1 MGVITNMRSRMQ
13 VVMWTILVLFVT
25 SMAIGGLVG
34 GASITDIFGGRQ
46 GNEVGSLNGKPILFE
61 DFNQLVSNEINRLDS
76 QSGRQISDEERE
88 YIRAVVWERLI
99 ADLIVQ
105 EQIEKNKI
113 VVGDE
118 EVLFQMKNNPP
129 PFLQNSEAFQSFGR
143 FDLEKYL
150 DAVLNPG
157 QIDWKPIEDFMQNV
171 YLPSYKL
178 QQYISNSAAIT
189 TDDVFENYKKR
200 FLNYK
205 IEVLHVTEKAIDQDF
220 YNGLLTDRPTDNELL
235 DLYEEN
241 ISDYDQPEQ
250 RYLKY
255 VKWPILSNANDSLR
269 VKLEAEDLIFRLNE
283 GEDFALLA
291 NTYTEDP
298 SNSAD
303 PQNLKGGDL
312 GWFNRGQ
319 LLPEFEVASFEA
331 DKGSIVG
338 PILTDYGYH
347 VIKVNDKRTV
357 DSNEQVN
364 ASHILLTIQPGR
376 GTENELKDTAS
387 IFALEATEYGFFTL
401 ADSLGIEVLDSNELR
416 KESIFIDSFG
426 VGRSAVNFAFNNVEG
441 STSDVIKN
449 DNFFGVFF
457 LDRVEEKTVLS
468 FEDVKEELKNEFLS
482 EFKKN
487 HLKTLAD
494 SIKEE
499 NQNEMNFSEIFNKND
514 KLEYVAE
521 ANSALIGSF
530 ESIGKSNFIVGALS
544 NAKEGD
550 IIGPLPTI
558 RGQAFVRV
566 IDIADVV
573 MSDFEEKKDAI
584 KFSLLIDRQNA
595 IWGNWL
601 QALRDNADLKDYR
614 YDFY

>member
-1 MGVITNMRSRMQ
+1 MGLITNMRSRMQ

-129 PFLQNSEAFQSFGR
+129 PFLQNSDAFQSFGR

-178 QQYISNSAAIT
+178 QQYISNAAAIT

-200 FLNYK
+200 FLNHK
-205 IEVLHVTEKAIDQDF
+205 VEILHVTEKAIDQDF
-220 YNGLLTDRPTDNELL
+220 YNGLLANRPSDDELR
-235 DLYEEN
+235 DLYQEN
-241 ISDYDQPEQ
+241 LPDYDQPEQ

-269 VKLEAEDLIFRLNE
+269 VKLEAEDLIFRLND

-312 GWFNRGQ
+312 GWFNKGQ

-331 DKGSIVG
+331 EKGTIVG
-338 PILTDYGYH
+338 PILTEYGYH

-376 GTENELKDTAS
+376 GTENDLKDTAS

-401 ADSLGIEVLDSNELR
+401 ADSLGIEVQDSNELR

-457 LDRVEEKTVLS
+457 LDRIEEETVLS
-468 FEDVKEELKNEFLS
+468 FENVKEDLKNEFLS
-482 EFKKN
+482 EFRKN
-487 HLKTLAD
+487 HLKTLAQ

-499 NQNEMNFSEIFNKND
+499 NQNEMNFSEIYKNNQN
-514 KLEYVAE
+514 LEYVAE

-558 RGQAFVRV
+558 RGEAFVRV

-584 KFSLLIDRQNA
+584 KFSLIIDRQNA

>member
-1 MGVITNMRSRMQ
+1 MGLITNMRSRMQ

-46 GNEVGSLNGKPILFE
+46 DNEVGSLNGKPILFE
-61 DFNQLVSNEINRLDS
+61 DFNQLVSNESNRMDQ
-76 QSGRQISDEERE
+76 QSGRLISDEERE

-99 ADLIVQ
+99 ADLIIQ
-105 EQIEKNKI
+105 EQITENKI

-129 PFLQNSEAFQSFGR
+129 PFLQNSDAFQSFGR

-178 QQYISNSAAIT
+178 QQYITNSAAISSS
-189 TDDVFENYKKR
+189 DVLEDYKKR
-200 FLNYK
+200 FLDYK

-220 YNGLLTDRPTDNELL
+220 YNGLLADRPSDDELL
-235 DLYEEN
+235 DIYNEN
-241 ISDYDQPEQ
+241 ISDYDQPEL

-255 VKWPILSNANDSLR
+255 VKWPLISNATDSLR

-291 NTYTEDP
+291 NTYTQDP

-312 GWFNRGQ
+312 GWFNKGQ
-319 LLPEFEVASFEA
+319 LLPEFEIASFEA
-331 DKGSIVG
+331 EKGSIVG
-338 PILTDYGYH
+338 PILTQYGYH
-347 VIKVNDKRTV
+347 VIKVNDKRTLE
-357 DSNEQVN
+357 SSEQVN

-387 IFALEATEYGFFTL
+387 IFALEATEYGFFAL
-401 ADSLGIEVLDSNELR
+401 ADSLGLEIQDSNGLR
-416 KESIFIDSFG
+416 KESIFVDNFG

-441 STSDVIKN
+441 STSDAIKN
-449 DNFFGVFF
+449 DNFYGVFF
-457 LDRVEEKTVLS
+457 LDKVDKETVIS
-468 FEDVKEELKNEFLS
+468 FEDVKEDLKNEFLS

-487 HLKTLAD
+487 HIKTLAE
-494 SIKEE
+494 SIKDN
-499 NQNEMNFSEIFNKND
+499 NQSKMNLSEIYQDNGN
-514 KLEYVAE
+514 LEYVSE
-521 ANSALIGSF
+521 TNSALIGSF
-530 ESIGKSNFIVGALS
+530 ESIGKSNFIVGAL
-544 NAKEGD
+544 AGAQEGD
-550 IIGPLPTI
+550 ILGPLPTL
-558 RGQAFVRV
+558 RGQAFLRV
-566 IDIADVV
+566 IDISDVV
-573 MSDFEEKKDAI
+573 MSDFEEKKDSI

>member
-1 MGVITNMRSRMQ
+1 MGLITNMRSRMQ

-34 GASITDIFGGRQ
+34 GASITDIFSGRQ

-61 DFNQLVSNEINRLDS
+61 DFNQLVSNEINRMDQ
-76 QSGRQISDEERE
+76 QSGRLISDEERE

-99 ADLIVQ
+99 ADLIIQ
-105 EQIEKNKI
+105 EQIVENKI

-129 PFLQNSEAFQSFGR
+129 PFLQNSDAFQSFGR

-178 QQYISNSAAIT
+178 QQYITNSAAISS
-189 TDDVFENYKKR
+189 TDVLEDYKKR
-200 FLNYK
+200 FLDYK

-220 YNGLLTDRPTDNELL
+220 YNGLLADRPSDDELSKI
-235 DLYEEN
+235 YNEN
-241 ISDYDQPEQ
+241 ISEYDQPEL

-255 VKWPILSNANDSLR
+255 VKWPIISNATDSLR
-269 VKLEAEDLIFRLNE
+269 VKLEAEDLIFRLND

-291 NTYTEDP
+291 NTYTQDP

-312 GWFNRGQ
+312 GWFNKGQ
-319 LLPEFEVASFEA
+319 LLPEFEIASFEA
-331 DKGSIVG
+331 EIGSIVG
-338 PILTDYGYH
+338 PILTQYGYH
-347 VIKVNDKRTV
+347 VIKVNDKRIV
-357 DSNEQVN
+357 ESNEQVN

-376 GTENELKDTAS
+376 GTENELKDIAS
-387 IFALEATEYGFFTL
+387 IFALEATEFGFFAL
-401 ADSLGIEVLDSNELR
+401 ADSLGLEIQDSNGLR
-416 KESIFIDSFG
+416 KESIFVDNFG

-441 STSDVIKN
+441 STSDAIKN
-449 DNFFGVFF
+449 DNFYGVFF
-457 LDRVEEKTVLS
+457 LDKVDKETVIS
-468 FEDVKEELKNEFLS
+468 FENVKEDLKNEFLS

-487 HLKTLAD
+487 HIKTLAQ
-494 SIKEE
+494 SIKDN
-499 NQNEMNFSEIFNKND
+499 NQGEMNLSEIYQDNEN
-514 KLEYVAE
+514 LEYVAE
-521 ANSALIGSF
+521 TNSALIGSF
-530 ESIGKSNFIVGALS
+530 ESIGKSNFIVGALAD
-544 NAKEGD
+544 AKEGD
-550 IIGPLPTI
+550 ILGPLPTL
-558 RGQAFVRV
+558 RGQAFLRV
-566 IDIADVV
+566 IDISDVV
-573 MSDFEEKKDAI
+573 MSDFEEKKDSI

-601 QALRDNADLKDYR
+601 QALRENADLKDYR

>member
-1 MGVITNMRSRMQ
+1 MQ

-61 DFNQLVSNEINRLDS
+61 DFNQLVSNEINRMDQ
-76 QSGRQISDEERE
+76 QSGRLISDEERE

-99 ADLIVQ
+99 ADLIIQ
-105 EQIEKNKI
+105 EQIAENKI

-129 PFLQNSEAFQSFGR
+129 PFLQNSDAFQSFGR

-178 QQYISNSAAIT
+178 QQYITNSAAISSS
-189 TDDVFENYKKR
+189 DVLEDYKKR
-200 FLNYK
+200 FLDYK

-220 YNGLLTDRPTDNELL
+220 YNGLLADRPSDDELL
-235 DLYEEN
+235 DIYNEN
-241 ISDYDQPEQ
+241 ISDYDQPEL

-255 VKWPILSNANDSLR
+255 VKWPLISNATDSLR

-291 NTYTEDP
+291 NSYTQDP

-312 GWFNRGQ
+312 GWFNKGQ
-319 LLPEFEVASFEA
+319 LLPEFEIASFEA
-331 DKGSIVG
+331 EKGSIVG
-338 PILTDYGYH
+338 PILTQYGYH
-347 VIKVNDKRTV
+347 VIKVNDKRTLE
-357 DSNEQVN
+357 SSEQVN

-387 IFALEATEYGFFTL
+387 IFALEATEYGFFAL
-401 ADSLGIEVLDSNELR
+401 ADSLGLEIQDSNGLR
-416 KESIFIDSFG
+416 KESIFVDNFG

-441 STSDVIKN
+441 STSDAIKN
-449 DNFFGVFF
+449 DNFYGVFF
-457 LDRVEEKTVLS
+457 LDKVDKETVIS
-468 FEDVKEELKNEFLS
+468 FEDVKEDLKNEFLS

-487 HLKTLAD
+487 HIKTLAE
-494 SIKEE
+494 SIKDN
-499 NQNEMNFSEIFNKND
+499 NQSKMNLSEIYQDNGN
-514 KLEYVAE
+514 LEYVSE
-521 ANSALIGSF
+521 TNSALIGSF
-530 ESIGKSNFIVGALS
+530 ESIGKSNFIVGAL
-544 NAKEGD
+544 AGAQEGD
-550 IIGPLPTI
+550 ILGPLPTL
-558 RGQAFVRV
+558 RGQAFLRV
-566 IDIADVV
+566 IDISDVV
-573 MSDFEEKKDAI
+573 MSDFEEKKDSI

>member
-1 MGVITNMRSRMQ
+1 MQ

-61 DFNQLVSNEINRLDS
+61 DFNQLVSNEINRMDQ
-76 QSGRQISDEERE
+76 QSGRLISDEERE

-99 ADLIVQ
+99 ADLIIQ
-105 EQIEKNKI
+105 EQIAENKI

-129 PFLQNSEAFQSFGR
+129 PFLQNSDAFQSFGR

-178 QQYISNSAAIT
+178 QQYITNSAAISSS
-189 TDDVFENYKKR
+189 DVLEDYKKR
-200 FLNYK
+200 FLDYK

-220 YNGLLTDRPTDNELL
+220 YNGLLADRPSDDELR
-235 DLYEEN
+235 DIYNEN
-241 ISDYDQPEQ
+241 ISEYDQPEL

-255 VKWPILSNANDSLR
+255 VKWPIISNATDSLR

-291 NTYTEDP
+291 NTYTQDP

-312 GWFNRGQ
+312 GWFNKGQ
-319 LLPEFEVASFEA
+319 LLPEFEIASFEA
-331 DKGSIVG
+331 EKGSIVG
-338 PILTDYGYH
+338 PILTQYGYH

-357 DSNEQVN
+357 ESNEQVN

-387 IFALEATEYGFFTL
+387 IFALEATEFGFFAL
-401 ADSLGIEVLDSNELR
+401 ADSLGLEIQDSNGLR
-416 KESIFIDSFG
+416 KESIFVDNFG

-441 STSDVIKN
+441 STSDAIKN
-449 DNFFGVFF
+449 DNFYGVFF
-457 LDRVEEKTVLS
+457 LDKVDKETVIS
-468 FEDVKEELKNEFLS
+468 FEDVKEDLKNEFLS

-487 HLKTLAD
+487 YIKTLAE
-494 SIKEE
+494 SIKDN
-499 NQNEMNFSEIFNKND
+499 NQGEMNLSEIYQANEN
-514 KLEYVAE
+514 LEYVAE
-521 ANSALIGSF
+521 TNSALIGSF
-530 ESIGKSNFIVGALS
+530 ESIGKSNFIVGALAE
-544 NAKEGD
+544 AKEGD
-550 IIGPLPTI
+550 ILGPLPTI
-558 RGQAFVRV
+558 RGQAFLRV
-566 IDIADVV
+566 IDISDVV
-573 MSDFEEKKDAI
+573 MSDFEEKKDSI

>member
-1 MGVITNMRSRMQ
+1 MRSRMQ

-34 GASITDIFGGRQ
+34 GASITDIFSGRQ

-61 DFNQLVSNEINRLDS
+61 DFNQLVSNEINRMDQ
-76 QSGRQISDEERE
+76 QSGRLISDEERE

-99 ADLIVQ
+99 ADLIIQ
-105 EQIEKNKI
+105 EQIVENKI

-129 PFLQNSEAFQSFGR
+129 PFLQNSDAFQSFGR

-157 QIDWKPIEDFMQNV
+157 QINWKPIEDFMQNV

-178 QQYISNSAAIT
+178 QQYITNSAAISSS
-189 TDDVFENYKKR
+189 DVLEDYKKR
-200 FLNYK
+200 FLDYK

-220 YNGLLTDRPTDNELL
+220 YNGLLTDRPSDDELSKI
-235 DLYEEN
+235 YNEN
-241 ISDYDQPEQ
+241 ISEYDQPEL

-255 VKWPILSNANDSLR
+255 VKWPIISNATDSLR
-269 VKLEAEDLIFRLNE
+269 VKLEAEDLIFRLND

-291 NTYTEDP
+291 NTYTQDP

-312 GWFNRGQ
+312 GWFNKGQ
-319 LLPEFEVASFEA
+319 LLPEFEIASFEA
-331 DKGSIVG
+331 EIGSIVG
-338 PILTDYGYH
+338 PILTQYGYH
-347 VIKVNDKRTV
+347 VIKVNDKRIV
-357 DSNEQVN
+357 ESNEQVN
-364 ASHILLTIQPGR
+364 ASHILLTVQPGR
-376 GTENELKDTAS
+376 GTENELKDIAS
-387 IFALEATEYGFFTL
+387 IFALEATEFGFFAL
-401 ADSLGIEVLDSNELR
+401 ADSLGLEIQESNGLR
-416 KESIFIDSFG
+416 KESIFVDNFG

-441 STSDVIKN
+441 STSDAIKN
-449 DNFFGVFF
+449 DNFYGVFF
-457 LDRVEEKTVLS
+457 LDKVDKETVIS
-468 FEDVKEELKNEFLS
+468 FENVKEDLKNEFLS

-487 HLKTLAD
+487 HIKTLAQ
-494 SIKEE
+494 SIKDN
-499 NQNEMNFSEIFNKND
+499 NQGEMNLSEIYQDNEN
-514 KLEYVAE
+514 LEYVAE
-521 ANSALIGSF
+521 TNSALIGSF
-530 ESIGKSNFIVGALS
+530 ESIGKSNFIVGALAD
-544 NAKEGD
+544 AKEGD
-550 IIGPLPTI
+550 ILGPLPTL
-558 RGQAFVRV
+558 RGQAFLRV
-566 IDIADVV
+566 IDISDVV
-573 MSDFEEKKDAI
+573 MSDFEEKKDSI

-601 QALRDNADLKDYR
+601 QALRENADLKDYR

>member
-1 MGVITNMRSRMQ
+1 MQ

-105 EQIEKNKI
+105 EQIETNKI

-338 PILTDYGYH
+338 PILTNYGYH

-487 HLKTLAD
+487 HLKSLAD

-499 NQNEMNFSEIFNKND
+499 NHNEMNFSEIFNKND

-566 IDIADVV
+566 INIADVV

>member
-1 MGVITNMRSRMQ
+1 MGLITNMRSRMQ

-129 PFLQNSEAFQSFGR
+129 PFLQNSDAFQSFGR

-178 QQYISNSAAIT
+178 QQYISNAAAIT

-200 FLNYK
+200 FLNHK
-205 IEVLHVTEKAIDQDF
+205 VEILHVTEKAIDQDF
-220 YNGLLTDRPTDNELL
+220 YNGLLANRPSEDELR
-235 DLYEEN
+235 DLYQKN
-241 ISDYDQPEQ
+241 LPDYDQPEQ

-269 VKLEAEDLIFRLNE
+269 VKLEAEDLIFRLND

-312 GWFNRGQ
+312 GWFNKGQ

-331 DKGSIVG
+331 EKGTIVG
-338 PILTDYGYH
+338 PILTEYGYH

-376 GTENELKDTAS
+376 GTENDLKDTAS

-401 ADSLGIEVLDSNELR
+401 ADSLGIEVQDSNELR

-457 LDRVEEKTVLS
+457 LDRIEEETVLS
-468 FEDVKEELKNEFLS
+468 FENVKEDLKNEFLS
-482 EFKKN
+482 EFRKN
-487 HLKTLAD
+487 HLKTLAQ

-499 NQNEMNFSEIFNKND
+499 NQNEMNFSEIYKNNQN
-514 KLEYVAE
+514 LEYVAE

-558 RGQAFVRV
+558 RGEAFVRV

-601 QALRDNADLKDYR
+601 QSLRDNADLKDYR